1 MYDIEKYYQA
11 ESVEE
16 AVRLL
21 NEHPEAKVI
30 SGGSDVLI
38 KIREGMVR
46 KSSMWAQS
54 VWRKWHRRLM

>member
-38 KIREGMVR
+38 KIREGNNR
-46 KSSMWAQS
+46 
-54 VWRKWHRRLM
+54 

>member
-38 KIREGMVR
+38 KICRNFSGEY
-46 KSSMWAQS
+46 SWN
-54 VWRKWHRRLM
+54 

>member
-30 SGGSDVLI
+30 YGQLQPHPSEELV
-38 KIREGMVR
+38 
-46 KSSMWAQS
+46 
-54 VWRKWHRRLM
+54 

>member
-21 NEHPEAKVI
+21 NEHPETKVI
-30 SGGSDVLI
+30 SG
-38 KIREGMVR
+38 
-46 KSSMWAQS
+46 
-54 VWRKWHRRLM
+54 